1 VTANFLPDFIAYLGN
16 VSAISALVGS
26 RIYPQRLP
34 QAVTFPAIYYSQVSA
49 VRVYSLSGETGRA
62 RRRITLNIVAAT
74 QSSADAIA
82 QAVRGAISGWTGG
95 WMADTFVGSIL
106 LDNEYDFFEEDA
118 GTVGVYRIAQ
128 DYIVAHLED

>member
-1 VTANFLPDFIAYLGN
+1 MTANFLPDFVAYIGGAPT
-16 VSAISALVGS
+16 VSQWVGS

-34 QAVTFPAIYYSQVSA
+34 QRVTFPAIYYSQVSA
-49 VRVYSLSGETGRA
+49 VRTYSLSGATGRA
-62 RRRITLNIVAAT
+62 RRRITLNIVAET
-74 QSSADAIA
+74 ESSADAIA
-82 QAVRGAISGWTGG
+82 KAVRGAISGWTGG

>member
-1 VTANFLPDFIAYLGN
+1 MTIFFLTDFVSYLQN
-16 VSAISALVGS
+16 NSSISAIVGS

-34 QAVTFPAIYYSQVSA
+34 QNVTYPAISFNQVSA
-49 VRVYSLSGETGRA
+49 TRAFSLSGATGRS
-62 RRRITLNIVAAT
+62 RRRITINCWAT
-74 QSSADAIA
+74 SEAGADAIA
-82 QAVRGAISGWTGG
+82 TAVRRAISGWSGG
-95 WMADTFVGSIL
+95 WMRDSFVGSIL

>member
-1 VTANFLPDFIAYLGN
+1 MTANFLPDFIAYLGN
-16 VSAISALVGS
+16 VSAISALVS
-26 RIYPQRLP
+26 TRIYPQRLP

-49 VRVYSLSGETGRA
+49 VRVYNLSGATGRA
-62 RRRITLNIVAAT
+62 RRRVTINIVAET
-74 QSSADAIA
+74 ESSADAIA
-82 QAVRGAISGWTGG
+82 KAVRQAISGWTGG